1 MASILKITTT
11 INVESDILGK
21 DAGILVKDLIKEV
34 TPAIR
39 KAVQDYVSPEQPK
52 EKEVK

>member
-1 MASILKITTT
+1 MASIFKVTTT

-21 DAGILVKDLIKEV
+21 EAGAIIKDLIKEV

-39 KAVQDYVSPEQPK
+39 KAVQDYVNPEQPK

>member
-1 MASILKITTT
+1 MASIFKVTTT

-21 DAGILVKDLIKEV
+21 EAGVIIKDLIKEV